1 MAVELVMWFLMILSK
16 ADITREVR
24 AIGLRSLRAFGSLL
38 LEMGMIVE

>member
-24 AIGLRSLRAFGSLL
+24 AIGLRSLRAFRSLL
-38 LEMGMIVE
+38 LIVD

>member
-24 AIGLRSLRAFGSLL
+24 SIGLRSLRAFGSLL